1 MRIVPEMAS
10 QPERLPEIK
19 PATASIDTSTTAVMR
34 APRVPSPRPPM
45 ATVVI
50 RVRTVNTTLGLPQVM
65 PSSAGRNGGTRISPT
80 RPHHSIQSCSD
91 QTM

>member
-1 MRIVPEMAS
+1 
-10 QPERLPEIK
+10 
-19 PATASIDTSTTAVMR
+19 
-34 APRVPSPRPPM
+34 M